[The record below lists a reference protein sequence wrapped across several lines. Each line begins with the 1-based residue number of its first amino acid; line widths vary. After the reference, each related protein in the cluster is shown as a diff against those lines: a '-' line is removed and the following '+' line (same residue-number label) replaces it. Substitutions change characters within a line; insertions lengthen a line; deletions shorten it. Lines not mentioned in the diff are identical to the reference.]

1 MFVKSDLYI
10 RGAESQRTA
19 IVKMV
24 MTIAER
30 IGAETTDESALN
42 IPIGMVMNVLAGDA
56 LHLGLLVGLNT
67 EDSECVVMRVELPN
81 TTALMTLYDALLEC
95 FNEVEIEENEDVED
109 VPWPFWKTNYSSE
122 VLGSRDCETD
132 ERERINKKVW
142 LDKLH
147 PVKRNL

>member
-10 RGAESQRTA
+10 RGAESQRAA

-56 LHLGLLVGLNT
+56 LHLGLLVGLST
-67 EDSECVVMRVELPN
+67 EDSECIVVRVELPN
-81 TTALMTLYDALLEC
+81 ATALMTLYDALLEC
-95 FNEVEIEENEDVED
+95 FNEVEIEVDEDVED
-109 VPWPFWKTNYSSE
+109 VPWPF
-122 VLGSRDCETD
+122 
-132 ERERINKKVW
+132 
-142 LDKLH
+142 
-147 PVKRNL
+147 